1 LLNNTRR
8 PIFRASLRFQPSAD
22 LAKVGMPYLGNLLKS
37 NGGIELAPEIC
48 LKIAEAVIELDPK
61 NVLFLLLT
69 SKVSE

>member
-1 LLNNTRR
+1 
-8 PIFRASLRFQPSAD
+8 
-22 LAKVGMPYLGNLLKS
+22 MPYLGNLLKS